1 MLCRIADLFVE
12 VPAAGGM
19 DVRCKDYLTDSDA
32 TPDIVIKEESYSIDK
47 WGDLPREHLEYMDS
61 GNTFYF
67 NLLKHSGMLLH
78 SSAVELDGEAYLFS
92 GPCGMGKSTHT
103 GIWKEVFPS
112 ARVFNDDKPALR
124 FIDGVWYAY
133 GTPWCGKDGININL
147 KVPLKAICFLRRG
160 SENKIRRLSKIEA
173 AAAIFSQTTNR
184 FGSER
189 GLDYL
194 TDMIDK
200 LVCNVPVYEL
210 ANRPEPEAAIL
221 SHGVM
226 SGAESEM

>member
-32 TPDIVIKEESYSIDK
+32 TPDIVIKEESYNINK

-67 NLLKHSGMLLH
+67 NLLKHNGMLLH

-124 FIDGVWYAY
+124 FVDGVWYAY

-160 SENKIRRLSKIEA
+160 DENKIRRLSTIEA

-194 TDMIDK
+194 SDMIDK
-200 LVCNVPVYEL
+200 LVRNVPVYEL
-210 ANRPEPEAAIL
+210 KNRPEHEAAIL
-221 SHGVM
+221 SHKVM
-226 SGAESEM
+226 SGIESEK